1 MESKATPSR
10 RRPLLRKLSRAAGL
24 LLLALGLLL
33 FFLPSLL
40 STGPG
45 RDRLIAYLQERLEAP
60 VEASAL
66 ELSWWGPQR
75 LEGLRLGQ
83 PRGFP
88 AREDLL
94 RARGAVLKG
103 GLLHLLLP
111 GESALELE
119 LEEPVLNVRRN
130 SEGRFNLLAV
140 VKEEDQ
146 EAAGEPEE
154 GEEPAAESGGS
165 RGGRRISLTVKNG
178 SIHYRDDVLET
189 GSDLSPLD
197 LSIRLDPGEAR
208 LAGDG
213 VVVQK
218 GGEPGRLKIDATAG
232 GLSPT
237 IPLRDASL
245 NATVQVRG
253 VDLRPYRGFLEKHLK
268 VEPPEEPV
276 EGELNL
282 IARDG
287 ILEIQGGLDAGYAS
301 LEELDCRVPLEEG
314 KEAGSLRAI
323 CSIQLPRALDSLSA
337 YLRLPEGF
345 NPSGTVKGNISAS
358 ALPSPLKLA
367 GGDLLNQL
375 EVRGQLE
382 ISGPLE
388 YRGFSVSKVSSGILV
403 RGGRI
408 EFPGAAGSVNGGQVS
423 ASELSL
429 KLARPLEYRVALEA
443 RGVEAN
449 IDMTPVLAYVIPF
462 LAPGDRKARLTGRI
476 QSTLDIR
483 GKEGIPE
490 GSGSLQIRDGRLGAS
505 VFLEE
510 LARHVGMDPGEVL
523 FQEMGSRFEIRREE
537 IAAERIYLTAREGS
551 KTRNLGLKGV
561 TRLDG
566 SIDYGIDLSSLEET
580 IGDKKIR
587 GIIGVA
593 RGILNDDAFPL
604 RMRGT
609 LWDPRISIV
618 PGAGGLKLEGILP
631 GKTPAPEIKVKDIL
645 EIFKK

>member
-1 MESKATPSR
+1 MESNPPPSR
-10 RRPLLRKLSRAAGL
+10 RRPLLRKLIRAAGL
-24 LLLALGLLL
+24 LLLILGLLL
-33 FFLPSLL
+33 IFLPSLL

-45 RDRLIAYLQERLEAP
+45 RDRLLAYLQERLEAP
-60 VEASAL
+60 VEVSAL

-75 LEGLRLGQ
+75 LEGIRLGQ

-88 AREDLL
+88 PREDLL

-111 GESALELE
+111 GEGALALE

-130 SEGRFNLLAV
+130 REGRFNLLSVA
-140 VKEEDQ
+140 KEEEQ
-146 EAAGEPEE
+146 EAAGELEE
-154 GEEPAAESGGS
+154 GEEPAGESGGS
-165 RGGRRISLTVKNG
+165 RSGWKISLTVKNG
-178 SIHYRDDVLET
+178 SLHYRDDVLET

-197 LSIRLDPGEAR
+197 LSIRLDRGEAR
-208 LAGDG
+208 LAGEG
-213 VVVQK
+213 MVVQK
-218 GGEPGRLKIDATAG
+218 DGEPGKLKFDATAG
-232 GLSPT
+232 GLSPSS
-237 IPLRDASL
+237 PLRVASL
-245 NATVQVRG
+245 NAAVQIKG
-253 VDLRPYRGFLEKHLK
+253 VDLRPYRALLQKHLK
-268 VEPPEEPV
+268 VKPPEKPV
-276 EGELNL
+276 EGEFNL
-282 IARDG
+282 TTRNG
-287 ILEIQGGLDAGYAS
+287 ILEIRGGLDAGYAS
-301 LEELDCRVPLEEG
+301 LEEVDCRVPLEEG

-337 YLRLPEGF
+337 YLSLPEGF
-345 NPSGTVKGNISAS
+345 NPSGTVKGSISAS
-358 ALPSPLKLA
+358 TPPSPLKLA

-375 EVRGQLE
+375 EIRGQLE

-388 YRGFSVSKVSSGILV
+388 YRGFSVSKVSSEILV

-408 EFPGAAGSVNGGQVS
+408 EFPGAAGTVNGGQVS
-423 ASELSL
+423 ASELAL
-429 KLARPLEYRVALEA
+429 KLTRPLEYRVALEA

-449 IDMTPVLAYVIPF
+449 IDMTPLLAYVIPF
-462 LAPGDRKARLTGRI
+462 LAPGDRKALLTGRI
-476 QSTLDIR
+476 HSTLDIR

-510 LARHVGMDPGEVL
+510 LARHLGTDPGEVL

-566 SIDYGIDLSSLEET
+566 SMDYGIDLSSLEET

-593 RGILNDDAFPL
+593 RGILKDDAVPL

-609 LWDPRISIV
+609 LWEPRISIV

-631 GKTPAPEIKVKDIL
+631 GKKPAPEIKVKDLL
-645 EIFKK
+645 EIFK